1 MFDGVTPPCYTILMV
16 WTADLYNWGAVIAFI
31 WGALWGSFF
40 NVVIHRYPLGESLV
54 SPGSRCPQ
62 CKTAIRAWHNIPILG
77 WMLLRAKCA
86 ACQAPISIRYPIVET
101 LTALLSTAV
110 WFQVAGGHDLGQEM
124 ILLDMVVRF
133 LLLFV
138 FVGSLIVITFIDLD
152 HQIIPHVLTI
162 SGMVLGLIGS
172 PVLEPLTGVGWQ
184 QSILGVLLGAGV
196 IYLIIQVYFWVR
208 KREGMGGGDFM
219 MMGMLGAWL
228 GFEAIVFIL
237 LAGSIQG
244 LIGAAV
250 MIAKSGAQA
259 PLHEQEASGEENP
272 EEVSLQYAAI
282 PFGPFLALAGL
293 EWLFFSS
300 WIRPV
305 IYGMYGLE

>member
-1 MFDGVTPPCYTILMV
+1 MFDAACSPCYTFLMV
-16 WTADLYNWGAVIAFI
+16 WTVDVYNWGAVFAFI

-40 NVVIHRYPLGESLV
+40 NVVIYRFPLGESLV

-62 CKTAIRAWHNIPILG
+62 CKTAIRAWHNIPIFG
-77 WMLLRAKCA
+77 WIMLRAKCA
-86 ACQAPISIRYPIVET
+86 ACQAPISIRYPIVEG
-101 LTALLSTAV
+101 LTALLATAV
-110 WFQVAGGHDLGQEM
+110 WFQVAGGHNLGQEM
-124 ILLDMVVRF
+124 VLLDVAVRF
-133 LLLFV
+133 LLLFA

-152 HQIIPHVLTI
+152 HQIIPHVITI
-162 SGMVLGLIGS
+162 NGMIWGLVAS
-172 PVLEPLTGVGWQ
+172 PILEPLTGVGWQ
-184 QSILGVLLGAGV
+184 ESILGILLGAGV

-228 GFEAIVFIL
+228 GFESIVFIL
-237 LAGSIQG
+237 FAGSIQG

-250 MIAKSGAQA
+250 MIAKGGAQA
-259 PLHEQEASGEENP
+259 PLHEQEASEGEEL
-272 EEVSLQYAAI
+272 EAVSLQYAAI

-293 EWLFFSS
+293 EWFFFAS